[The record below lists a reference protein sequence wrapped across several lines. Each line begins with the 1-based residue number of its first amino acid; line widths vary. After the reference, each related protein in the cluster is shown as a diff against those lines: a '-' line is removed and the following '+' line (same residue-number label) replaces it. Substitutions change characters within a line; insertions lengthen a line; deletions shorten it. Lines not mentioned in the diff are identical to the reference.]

1 MSTSGDEGLELL
13 GRSEAMEAVRRFAR
27 RASEVDV
34 PVLLSGETG
43 TGKSL
48 LARWIHERS
57 PRAGAPFVAVNCAGV
72 PEGLF
77 ESEFFGHQRGAFTG
91 AHTDRK
97 GLFEV
102 SEDGT
107 LFLDEVGE
115 LHPGQQAKMLT
126 VLEDH
131 ELRRVGGSRTV
142 RVDVRVV
149 AATSRDL
156 AGAVTSGAFRRDL
169 FHRIALL
176 HCALPPLRDR
186 PGDLE
191 ELAVHFLRLAARKH
205 GLGEPHL
212 DPDALGFLRSRSWP
226 GNVRELAHL
235 LEAALILAGDARL
248 EPDHLRAAVPA
259 PDAAPSPPPR
269 PRSRPGR
276 RYTFH
281 GSPEEEKRMIVEALE
296 RCRGN
301 RTRAAREL
309 GMARN
314 TLRARLRKYG
324 IGG

>member
-1 MSTSGDEGLELL
+1 
-13 GRSEAMEAVRRFAR
+13 MEAVRTFAR
-27 RASEVDV
+27 RAAEVEV

-48 LARWIHERS
+48 LARWIHAKGR
-57 PRAGAPFVAVNCAGV
+57 RAGAQFVAVNCAGV
-72 PEGLF
+72 AGGVF

-91 AHTDRK
+91 AHADRK
-97 GLFEV
+97 GYFEV
-102 SEDGT
+102 AEGGT

-115 LHPGQQAKMLT
+115 LHPGQQAKLLT

-186 PGDLE
+186 PEDLE
-191 ELAVHFLRLAARKH
+191 EVAVHFLRLAARKH
-205 GLGEPHL
+205 GLGEPRL
-212 DPDALGFLRSRSWP
+212 DRDALDFLRSRSWP
-226 GNVRELAHL
+226 GNIRELAHC
-235 LEAALILAGDARL
+235 LEAALILAGNARL
-248 EPDHLRAAVPA
+248 EPDHLRSAVPA
-259 PDAAPSPPPR
+259 PDVAPSPT
-269 PRSRPGR
+269 PRSASAPGR

-281 GSPEEEKRMIVEALE
+281 GSPEEERRMIAEALE

-309 GMARN
+309 GMSRN
-314 TLRARLRKYG
+314 TLRSRLRRYG